1 MSSMI
6 SLISSIRILKRSNLI
21 LLISIEKNKK
31 QKAVKVIIKDNFIG
45 PDMLRPRLVITT
57 GWIVRHNLM
66 EKNVIG
72 TLRKPMIPKTAA
84 RFARWFSFTALRSI
98 R

>member
-6 SLISSIRILKRSNLI
+6 SLISAILIFDRSNLI

-31 QKAVKVIIKDNFIG
+31 QNAINVIIKDNFIG
-45 PDMLRPRLVITT
+45 QDMLRPRLVITT

-66 EKNVIG
+66 E
-72 TLRKPMIPKTAA
+72 RKM
-84 RFARWFSFTALRSI
+84 
-98 R
+98 